1 MKCRFAIIA
10 SLAGLIVAPAAHA
23 LTTEELLDVVQE
35 RAFDYFWEQANPAN
49 GLIKD
54 RSTPGSPAS
63 IAAVGFGLTSIAIG
77 VDHGWVTREDAAA
90 RVLTTLETFWN
101 GPQGAGS
108 SGTIVRPSVN
118 VISETSGPCRHS
130 SSTTVL
136 PAHLKPW

>member
-90 RVLTTLETFWN
+90 LPPAAPE
-101 GPQGAGS
+101 
-108 SGTIVRPSVN
+108 RP
-118 VISETSGPCRHS
+118 R
-130 SSTTVL
+130 
-136 PAHLKPW
+136 